1 MTFQDQV
8 KIKTVKW
15 NLRQILEAWETQ
27 IWPLFHNIIHQVF
40 GQIFVKIFQ
49 KSHFELYAL
58 MRWCCLGDIALSINS
73 KSGRTGADRVNNME
87 LCDSWWLWWR
97 CGHAWDYWIIT
108 ILHSSLA
115 SPGPSVFQEW
125 IRILRILDLPKSN
138 DPGVSPTVSFSL
150 SFDDYSFLDNI
161 NEYTWFSY
169 LLNSYA

>member
-115 SPGPSVFQEW
+115 SPGLQ
-125 IRILRILDLPKSN
+125 
-138 DPGVSPTVSFSL
+138 VSFR
-150 SFDDYSFLDNI
+150 
-161 NEYTWFSY
+161 NESEYWEYWICPSQMIPV
-169 LLNSYA
+169 SVRRSVSH

>member
-49 KSHFELYAL
+49 KSLFELYAP

-73 KSGRTGADRVNNME
+73 YYGRTGADRVNSPDCVMV
-87 LCDSWWLWWR
+87 DSYD
-97 CGHAWDYWIIT
+97 GSADMPGII
-108 ILHSSLA
+108 
-115 SPGPSVFQEW
+115 E
-125 IRILRILDLPKSN
+125 
-138 DPGVSPTVSFSL
+138 
-150 SFDDYSFLDNI
+150 
-161 NEYTWFSY
+161 
-169 LLNSYA
+169 